1 MDQAMLLRKMT
12 GKQRLMQAI
21 KLSELVRKLSE
32 LGKTDMKKLYE
43 TGARSTRYPSGNRNI
58 IS

>member
-1 MDQAMLLRKMT
+1 MFLRKMT

-43 TGARSTRYPSGNRNI
+43 TSARPTRYPSGNRNS